1 MKLYRIESRGLKRSE
16 IYYLV
21 KDVRIGDTVSKV
33 RIKLG
38 YTRPDPKAES
48 QLTTTPMVDL
58 EVKAL
63 EKHLGTIHHIAK
75 YLTPEEQR
83 RIEETR
89 YWIPLFHLF
98 LSPSEYEQV
107 EALHEA
113 EYIAGTT
120 AIEGNTLTVQQVD
133 DLLHKGISPVGKSL
147 KEQLEVKNAE
157 KAAKY
162 RMSYASRV
170 TLPFIKKLHS
180 MMMNTI
186 DDQAGS
192 FRRID
197 SIGILGED
205 FAVAPAIVI
214 ESELEEAIGDYYAN
228 VRAGANPFEE
238 AVKFHERFEMIHP
251 FIDGNGRVG
260 REVLRHMLARAGYP
274 DILIR
279 SEDREKYINALRDGH
294 RENTEQMVKAFSEL
308 LLMDQR
314 EKLFREILSRRV
326 ENAPVNYPPLK
337 GWACSS
343 SSTPGADHNRL
354 VDLSPPLNI
363 PSRIQV
369 SIHLKPAHAAP
380 EQRLVDPVT
389 PLNVPTR

>member
-1 MKLYRIESRGLKRSE
+1 MFIINVVTYFFVKLYRVESRSLKRSE
-16 IYYLV
+16 TYYLV
-21 KDVRIGDTVSKV
+21 KDVRVGDTVSKV
-33 RIKLG
+33 RVKLG
-38 YTRPDPKAES
+38 YTRPDPEAEAR
-48 QLTTTPMVDL
+48 LTTTPNSDL

-63 EKHLGTIHHIAK
+63 EKRLGTVRHIVK
-75 YLTPEEQR
+75 YLAPEEQR
-83 RIEETR
+83 RVEETR

-162 RMSYASRV
+162 RMSYAGRV
-170 TLPFIKKLHS
+170 TLPFIKKLHGV
-180 MMMNTI
+180 MLNTI
-186 DDQAGS
+186 NDQAGS

-205 FAVAPAIVI
+205 FAVTPAILIV
-214 ESELEEAIGDYYAN
+214 SELEEAIKDYYAG
-228 VRAGANPFEE
+228 VKAGRHPFEE

-274 DILIR
+274 DILIGR
-279 SEDREKYINALRDGH
+279 EDREKYINALRDGH
-294 RENTEQMVKAFSEL
+294 RGNAEQMVKAFSEL
-308 LLMDQR
+308 LLADKR
-314 EKLFREILSRRV
+314 EKLFREILSLRV
-326 ENAPVNYPPLK
+326 VNK
-337 GWACSS
+337 
-343 SSTPGADHNRL
+343 R
-354 VDLSPPLNI
+354 
-363 PSRIQV
+363 
-369 SIHLKPAHAAP
+369 
-380 EQRLVDPVT
+380 
-389 PLNVPTR
+389 